1 MISNVSQPQ
10 NLPQNPSSEANKP
23 VSPPSVP
30 PWMGKGSSESPQA
43 APPPAP
49 PVEDLK
55 VYKTSG
61 GGGKKVITFL
71 GIFFLVFCLS
81 SLTFFSLKFL
91 TEKKGEAVTQSIS
104 ETGQELTPLA
114 ERNLRLGPGEKKA
127 VVGWK
132 QFSQEMQNSE
142 VAEKVLSW
150 LEEQRDS
157 RGIYIY
163 GYRCPLK
170 GECGQQE
177 ADNRAGLSAIWGR
190 FQYYQVSKEASDLA
204 IINKDINLYSNQE
217 VVGAI
222 QNDFWNCKLM
232 YEMWQSSLFSGEQKA
247 KIAKICERGSYDL
260 MELGQIDQQIAQG
273 GWKEI
278 DYKNLIGQRP
288 AGTTQFQSLSDKGKK
303 LIEYSAYAS
312 DFIAQYFW
320 KKEEKDLTRAKLFF
334 SKGVVLWN
342 QTPQSSYIKGRCV
355 LGTAAL
361 DLYEATGKADYLDF
375 ADSLFQKEKIKEL
388 CLASSEKL
396 TSYFHDS
403 LFEQATCGLFVNQ
416 LAGLAQGEDKG
427 QAKTNLRNN
436 LLPRLFSSPEY
447 QDASEG
453 RGAFFS
459 KIEGPTETSL
469 YRPVRE
475 NGLLVGFL
483 MME

>member
-1 MISNVSQPQ
+1 MISDVSQPQ
-10 NLPQNPSSEANKP
+10 NLPQT
-23 VSPPSVP
+23 PPAAVPPPAAP
-30 PWMGKGSSESPQA
+30 PWMGKGPSESPQT

-55 VYKTSG
+55 VYKTAG

-132 QFSQEMQNSE
+132 QFSQEMPNSE

-163 GYRCPLK
+163 GYRCSLQ

-190 FQYYQVSKEASDLA
+190 FQHYQKSKGANDLA
-204 IINKDINLYSNQE
+204 VINKDIGLYSDRE
-217 VVGAI
+217 ILGSI

-232 YEMWQSSLFSGEQKA
+232 YEMWQSGLFSEEQKA
-247 KIAKICERGSYDL
+247 KIAKICERGSYDFA
-260 MELGQIDQQIAQG
+260 ELEEIDKQIAQG
-273 GWKEI
+273 GWREV
-278 DYKNLIGQRP
+278 DYKNLINQRP
-288 AGTTQFQSLSDKGKK
+288 EGITQYQSLSDKGTM

-312 DFIAQYFW
+312 DFAAQYLW
-320 KKEEKDLTRAKLFF
+320 QKEEKNLTRAKLYF
-334 SKGVVLWN
+334 SKGVSLWN
-342 QTPQSSYIKGRCV
+342 QAPQTAYVKGRCV
-355 LGTAAL
+355 LGAAAL

-403 LFEQATCGLFVNQ
+403 LFEQATCGLFINQ
-416 LAGLAQGEDKG
+416 LAGLAKKEDYTP
-427 QAKTNLRNN
+427 AKTNLRNN
-436 LLPRLFSSPEY
+436 LVPRLFSAPEY
-447 QDASEG
+447 RDASEG
-453 RGAFFS
+453 KAAFFS
-459 KIEGPTETSL
+459 KREGATETIL